1 MAEKLTKI
9 QEEMLARAEAAD
21 WVEDALNVEVNPADL
36 RVDDQG
42 RVDMISVA
50 TAVNN
55 VTRKN

>member
-21 WVEDALNVEVNPADL
+21 WVEEALNVEVDPADL
-36 RVDDQG
+36 RVDDRG
-42 RVDMISVA
+42 GVDMASVV

-55 VTRKN
+55 ATRKN